1 MISSIRKTWFDK
13 IRLSILVSAFFA
25 LSLLGGMPAA
35 SLSKVA
41 NAAGLSGLKRPSVIY
56 TNPKNRSSGILLNA
70 KVFVKFNKAMDR
82 STFTH
87 FSAYMKGQDGT
98 AVSGTISFNGAD
110 SVFTFV
116 PSSALA
122 TGTRYTVTLTRRIK
136 SAEGM
141 RLLRKY
147 SFSFTTIG
155 DFIYAAQGNGNVFS
169 WSVSGGKLSFSPL
182 SIGSG
187 EGADSV
193 AIDPSGKYLYA
204 ANANMGTV
212 SSYSIHNG
220 VLSRRPLSTTERN
233 SGFEPYHLAVDPSG
247 KFIYVTDWNTGT
259 VSSFSVD
266 KGVLSPNTV
275 SVTAPTSSGFKG
287 AIDVIVDPSGR
298 YLYVDGGAGDAVNG
312 FHGASSYSISNG
324 ILSLLGGAYNYPSQ
338 DNIPT
343 ESAESIVQSG
353 NLLFVAETDY
363 GYISSYGIN
372 GGMLE
377 YTGNST
383 PYESSSTGRVFLA
396 VDPSGKYLFASENNN
411 IVSYSIGDNGVLT
424 KLNETAIGYGRLAN
438 PNYIIVDPSGKY
450 LYVTYYSTG
459 NLSAYSIKDGML
471 SAEPV
476 SEIGNANA
484 TLSGDYS
491 SIAITPQVFQ
501 HPKWTVNPTSSVQSP
516 LNNPASEETKKVKN
530 SAKPIFNFFQNLLK

>member
-1 MISSIRKTWFDK
+1 MINSIKKAWLDNIK
-13 IRLSILVSAFFA
+13 IPIFVSAVFA
-25 LSLLGGMPAA
+25 LSLLGGMPAG
-35 SLSKVA
+35 LTSKSVS
-41 NAAGLSGLKRPSVIY
+41 AAVLPGSRRPSVIY
-56 TNPKNRSSGILLNA
+56 TSPKNREDGVLLNS
-70 KVFVKFNKAMDR
+70 KVSVTFNEAMDR
-82 STFTH
+82 GTFTH

-98 AVSGTISFNGAD
+98 AVSGTVSFSGAD

-136 SAEGM
+136 SAEGV

-147 SFSFTTIG
+147 SFSFITIG
-155 DFIYAAQGNGNVFS
+155 DFIYSAEGNGNVFS

-193 AIDPSGKYLYA
+193 AIDPSDKYLYA
-204 ANANMGTV
+204 ANYNMGTV

-220 VLSRRPLSTTERN
+220 ILSRRPISVTERN

-247 KFIYVTDWNTGT
+247 KFIYVTDWNNGT

-266 KGVLSPNTV
+266 KGVLSPNPV
-275 SVTAPTSSGFKG
+275 GVTAPTSSNFKG

-298 YLYVDGGAGDAVNG
+298 YLYVDGGTGNAAKG
-312 FHGASSYSISNG
+312 FQSVSSYSISDG
-324 ILSLLGGAYNYPSQ
+324 MLSPLGGASNHPNNS
-338 DNIPT
+338 I
-343 ESAESIVQSG
+343 ESAESMVQSG
-353 NLLFVAETDY
+353 NLLFVAENHY

-383 PYESSSTGRVFLA
+383 PYESSSTGVVFLA
-396 VDPSGKYLFASENNN
+396 ADPSGRYLFASENNPGN
-411 IVSYSIGDNGVLT
+411 IISYSIGDNGVLT
-424 KLNETAIGYGRLAN
+424 KLSETAIGYGRLAN

-476 SEIGNANA
+476 SEIRNANA

-516 LNNPASEETKKVKN
+516 LNNAAQEETKKVKN
-530 SAKPIFNFFQNLLK
+530 SVKPIFNYFQNLLK